1 MCKLRNC
8 CAYTDTDVHTAA
20 AAAATTT
27 AVCNTT
33 RFNVHDPTSKR
44 RFAVKA
50 QSDERHT
57 VAALRIIPQ
66 DWDVRGRMSVTQVR
80 NCHT

>member
-1 MCKLRNC
+1 M
-8 CAYTDTDVHTAA
+8 D
-20 AAAATTT
+20 TT
-27 AVCNTT
+27 AVNAT

-57 VAALRIIPQ
+57 VAALRTIPQ

-80 NCHT
+80 NCHL

>member
-1 MCKLRNC
+1 VLLTHVASAAVRTTV
-8 CAYTDTDVHTAA
+8 ATAA
-20 AAAATTT
+20 TSTT
-27 AVCNTT
+27 AI

-57 VAALRIIPQ
+57 VTALRIIPQ

-80 NCHT
+80 NCHFCHRHT